1 MASKYQ
7 NILQLEEFVARDI
20 TTNSE
25 KYTSFLT
32 TAANNF
38 KYSFEEQLLIYAQKP
53 NATACAEI
61 SFWNRYGRWVN
72 KGSKGIA
79 LLVDTDAPYKLRHVF
94 DISDT
99 NIRKN
104 IEIPMWKMQKHYE
117 NEVLEGLANSF
128 GEFESTDFVDGI
140 IKTADIVTQDNIDDY
155 FVDLIDNKNDSL
167 LEEVDEVN
175 LNSWFKT
182 TVSNSIAFM
191 VLTRCGYN
199 AHAYFMPED
208 FEHIGEFSTPFTI
221 SILGNA
227 VSDVSEMVLRDIAKT
242 VSSLQKAEKQ
252 QNHTVEQIQPKDY
265 YNVTEEKTM
274 IERSEQNGDYLQDAG
289 GL

>member
-1 MASKYQ
+1 MPSKYQ

-72 KGSKGIA
+72 KGAKGIA

-104 IEIPMWKMQKHYE
+104 IEIPMWKMQ
-117 NEVLEGLANSF
+117 N
-128 GEFESTDFVDGI
+128 
-140 IKTADIVTQDNIDDY
+140 
-155 FVDLIDNKNDSL
+155 
-167 LEEVDEVN
+167 
-175 LNSWFKT
+175 
-182 TVSNSIAFM
+182 
-191 VLTRCGYN
+191 
-199 AHAYFMPED
+199 
-208 FEHIGEFSTPFTI
+208 
-221 SILGNA
+221 
-227 VSDVSEMVLRDIAKT
+227 
-242 VSSLQKAEKQ
+242 
-252 QNHTVEQIQPKDY
+252 
-265 YNVTEEKTM
+265 TM
-274 IERSEQNGDYLQDAG
+274 KMKF
-289 GL
+289 